1 MAKKA
6 TPSRE
11 LTLDA
16 LRGFH
21 SGTKIELSNL
31 EQMKD
36 YIEDVLGSLNYIK
49 GIKGLPKESLQTFKA
64 VEAEAL
70 KIKGALPCIIA
81 WQKVFVKCCGSIIED
96 SQKYK
101 SFETIY
107 KEDAPTKRKGRSPSS
122 RASRA
127 TTSKTTK
134 KSTTKKPTKGRA
146 K

>member
-16 LRGFH
+16 LTGFH
-21 SGTKIELSNL
+21 SGTKKELQNL
-31 EQMKD
+31 EQVKD
-36 YIEDVLGSLNYIK
+36 YIEDVLASIQYVN
-49 GIKGLPKESLQTFKA
+49 GIKGLSKKTLDTFKA

-81 WQKVFVKCCGSIIED
+81 WQKVFVKCCGSVIED
-96 SQKYK
+96 AS
-101 SFETIY
+101 
-107 KEDAPTKRKGRSPSS
+107 KEQTGRSPSS
-122 RASRA
+122 KSKRA
-127 TTSKTTK
+127 TTPK
-134 KSTTKKPTKGRA
+134 KAPAKKQAPKKGRA

>member
-36 YIEDVLGSLNYIK
+36 YIEDVLASIDYI
-49 GIKGLPKESLQTFKA
+49 ESQFP
-64 VEAEAL
+64 
-70 KIKGALPCIIA
+70 KGALKTFKEVKAQALKVREALPCLIA
-81 WQKVFVKCCGSIIED
+81 FQKAFVKCCGSVIED
-96 SQKYK
+96 AS
-101 SFETIY
+101 
-107 KEDAPTKRKGRSPSS
+107 KERTGRSPSS

>member
-36 YIEDVLGSLNYIK
+36 YIEDVLASIDYI
-49 GIKGLPKESLQTFKA
+49 ESQFP
-64 VEAEAL
+64 
-70 KIKGALPCIIA
+70 KGALKTFKEVKAQALKVREALPCLIA
-81 WQKVFVKCCGSIIED
+81 FQKAFVKCCGSVIED
-96 SQKYK
+96 ASREQ
-101 SFETIY
+101 T
-107 KEDAPTKRKGRSPSS
+107 GRSPSS

-127 TTSKTTK
+127 TTPK
-134 KSTTKKPTKGRA
+134 KAPAKKQAPKKGRV

>member
-1 MAKKA
+1 MAKKS
-6 TPSRE
+6 TTSRE

-36 YIEDVLGSLNYIK
+36 YIEDVLASIDYI
-49 GIKGLPKESLQTFKA
+49 ESQFP
-64 VEAEAL
+64 
-70 KIKGALPCIIA
+70 KGALKTFKEVKAQALKVSEALPCLIA
-81 WQKVFVKCCGSIIED
+81 FQKAFVKCCGNVIED
-96 SQKYK
+96 ASREQ
-101 SFETIY
+101 T
-107 KEDAPTKRKGRSPSS
+107 GRSPSS
-122 RASRA
+122 KASRA
-127 TTSKTTK
+127 TTTKTTK

>member
-36 YIEDVLGSLNYIK
+36 YIEDVLASVEFVEGLK
-49 GIKGLPKESLQTFKA
+49 DKGLPKESLKTFREVK
-64 VEAEAL
+64 AEAL
-70 KIKGALPCIIA
+70 KVREALPCLIA
-81 WQKVFVKCCGSIIED
+81 FQKSFVKCCGSVIED
-96 SQKYK
+96 ASREQ
-101 SFETIY
+101 T
-107 KEDAPTKRKGRSPSS
+107 GRSPSS
-122 RASRA
+122 KSKRA
-127 TTSKTTK
+127 TTSKTTR

>member
-1 MAKKA
+1 MAKKS
-6 TPSRE
+6 TTSRE

-16 LRGFH
+16 LTGFH
-21 SGTKIELSNL
+21 SGTKKELQNL
-31 EQMKD
+31 EQVKD
-36 YIEDVLGSLNYIK
+36 YIEDVLASIQYVN
-49 GIKGLPKESLQTFKA
+49 GIKGLSKKTLDTFKA

-81 WQKVFVKCCGSIIED
+81 FQKAFVECCGGIIED

-101 SFETIY
+101 SLETIY

-122 RASRA
+122 RASRV
-127 TTSKTTK
+127 TRPK
-134 KSTTKKPTKGRA
+134 KAPAKKQAPKKGRA

>member
-16 LRGFH
+16 LRGLH
-21 SGTKIELSNL
+21 SGTEIELSNL

-36 YIEDVLGSLNYIK
+36 YIEDVLASIDYI
-49 GIKGLPKESLQTFKA
+49 ESQFP
-64 VEAEAL
+64 
-70 KIKGALPCIIA
+70 KGALKTFKEVKAQALKVREALPCLIA
-81 WQKVFVKCCGSIIED
+81 FQKAFVKCCGSVIED
-96 SQKYK
+96 AS
-101 SFETIY
+101 
-107 KEDAPTKRKGRSPSS
+107 KEQTGRSPSS

-127 TTSKTTK
+127 TTPK
-134 KSTTKKPTKGRA
+134 KAPAKKQAPKKGRV

>member
-1 MAKKA
+1 MAKKS
-6 TPSRE
+6 TTSRE

-36 YIEDVLGSLNYIK
+36 YIEDVLSSIEFVEGLK
-49 GIKGLPKESLQTFKA
+49 DKGLPKESLKTFKA
-64 VEAEAL
+64 VKAEAL
-70 KIKGALPCIIA
+70 KVREALPCLIA
-81 WQKVFVKCCGSIIED
+81 FQKAFVKCCGSVIED
-96 SQKYK
+96 AS
-101 SFETIY
+101 
-107 KEDAPTKRKGRSPSS
+107 KEQTGRSPSS

-127 TTSKTTK
+127 TTPK
-134 KSTTKKPTKGRA
+134 KAPAKKQAPKKGRA

>member
-36 YIEDVLGSLNYIK
+36 YIEDVLASIDYI
-49 GIKGLPKESLQTFKA
+49 ESQFP
-64 VEAEAL
+64 
-70 KIKGALPCIIA
+70 KGALKTFKEVKAQALKVREALPCLIA
-81 WQKVFVKCCGSIIED
+81 FQKAFVKCCGSVIED
-96 SQKYK
+96 AS
-101 SFETIY
+101 
-107 KEDAPTKRKGRSPSS
+107 KEQTGRSPSS

-127 TTSKTTK
+127 TTPK
-134 KSTTKKPTKGRA
+134 KAPAKKQAPKKGRA